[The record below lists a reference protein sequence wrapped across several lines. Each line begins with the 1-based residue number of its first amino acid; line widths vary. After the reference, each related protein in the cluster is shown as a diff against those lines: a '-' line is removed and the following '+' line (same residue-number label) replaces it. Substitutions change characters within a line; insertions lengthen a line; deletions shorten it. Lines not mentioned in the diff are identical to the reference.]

1 MAYPAETQ
9 AVRLLLTTKERLM
22 DLPSGHE
29 LSEFADA
36 LIHSRQNVSPR
47 RLDEPGPSPQ
57 QLQDILGTAAAAP
70 DHGQL
75 VPWRFVIVSKTLRE
89 RLADV
94 FGLALVDRD
103 PNATPEQIENAREK
117 AHRAPFLM
125 LAIARLADREAQ
137 AGSAKGRGAQHPEST
152 EAEVSDVE
160 RLVSFGCAIQNI
172 LLSAH
177 AAGFGTGLT
186 SGQAMTSP
194 RLHALFGLR
203 ENEQAVCCINIGTM
217 TKHRPVRLRP
227 VVSDYVSE
235 LSRDLCPHC
244 PHPPHPPTQQEGLR
258 RQIRHSAL
266 PSLPSTPA

>member
-1 MAYPAETQ
+1 
-9 AVRLLLTTKERLM
+9 M

-29 LSEFADA
+29 LAEFANA
-36 LIHSRQNVSPR
+36 VIHSRQNVSPR
-47 RLDEPGPSPQ
+47 RLDEPGPSAQ

-75 VPWRFVIVSKTLRE
+75 MPWRFVTVPKARRE
-89 RLADV
+89 RLAEV

-125 LAIARLADREAQ
+125 LAIARLTD
-137 AGSAKGRGAQHPEST
+137 AGAPVGATSGRGPLHPEST
-152 EAEVSDVE
+152 EAEVGDAE

-172 LLSAH
+172 VLSAH

-186 SGQAMTSP
+186 SGQAMASP
-194 RLHALFGLR
+194 RLRALFGLC
-203 ENEQAVCCINIGTM
+203 ENEQAVCCINIGTV
-217 TKHRPVRLRP
+217 TKHKPERLRP

-235 LSRDLCPHC
+235 LR
-244 PHPPHPPTQQEGLR
+244 
-258 RQIRHSAL
+258 
-266 PSLPSTPA
+266 

>member
-1 MAYPAETQ
+1 
-9 AVRLLLTTKERLM
+9 M

-29 LSEFADA
+29 LAEFANA
-36 LIHSRQNVSPR
+36 VIHSRQNVSPR
-47 RLDEPGPSPQ
+47 RLDEPGPSAQ

-75 VPWRFVIVSKTLRE
+75 MPWRFVTVPKARRE
-89 RLADV
+89 RLAEV

-125 LAIARLADREAQ
+125 LAIARLTDA
-137 AGSAKGRGAQHPEST
+137 SAPVGATSGRGAHHPEST
-152 EAEVSDVE
+152 EAEVGDAE

-172 LLSAH
+172 VLSAH

-186 SGQAMTSP
+186 SGQAMASP
-194 RLHALFGLR
+194 RLRALFGLC
-203 ENEQAVCCINIGTM
+203 ENEQAVCCINIGTV
-217 TKHRPVRLRP
+217 TKHKPVRLRP

-235 LSRDLCPHC
+235 LR
-244 PHPPHPPTQQEGLR
+244 
-258 RQIRHSAL
+258 
-266 PSLPSTPA
+266 